1 MVLVIFQVPRS
12 QRECSSRGRRS
23 IGRKGTRGCSRR
35 RASDVLSGRAGR
47 GACSGARASR
57 ISWKPDGVVV
67 GGRERA
73 AGERIPARGE
83 LRESCRIGTAEIGL
97 VVDVFQVAVIAVVVV
112 VVVVVV
118 AVEMARVV
126 RCSGSP
132 SVVFHLL
139 GLRSR
144 VVSRTRGGRCVV
156 AGLATHQAIAAGLAL
171 NTMGAMP
178 GGNPVRVLA
187 KRRHDLYWFAM
198 RSRSGRNKFGE
209 RFADMARNCH
219 VFVD

>member
-1 MVLVIFQVPRS
+1 M
-12 QRECSSRGRRS
+12 
-23 IGRKGTRGCSRR
+23 
-35 RASDVLSGRAGR
+35 
-47 GACSGARASR
+47 
-57 ISWKPDGVVV
+57 VV

-73 AGERIPARGE
+73 AGERIPAWGE
-83 LRESCRIGTAEIGL
+83 LRRSCRIRIVEIGL
-97 VVDVFQVAVIAVVVV
+97 FVDVFQVAVIAVVVV
-112 VVVVVV
+112 FVVVVV

-126 RCSGSP
+126 RWPGSP

-139 GLRSR
+139 TLRSR
-144 VVSRTRGGRCVV
+144 VVVSRTRGGRCVV

-171 NTMGAMP
+171 NTIGAMP

-198 RSRSGRNKFGE
+198 RSCCSGRNRFGE
-209 RFADMARNCH
+209 RLSNMARNCH